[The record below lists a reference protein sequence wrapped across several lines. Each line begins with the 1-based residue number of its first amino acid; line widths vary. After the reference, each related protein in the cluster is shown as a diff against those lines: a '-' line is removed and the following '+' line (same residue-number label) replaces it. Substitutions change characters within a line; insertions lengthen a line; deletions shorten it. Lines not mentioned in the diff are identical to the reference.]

1 MKSNLKISIVTLNLN
16 NLDGLKKTAYSIPK
30 LDGIEWIVIDGIST
44 DGSLEFLSTLDRK
57 PDILISEKDSGIYD
71 AMNKGIQ
78 LSHGEYVNFMNSG
91 DFFEENFFRNCKHEF
106 EGSCDIIYGNTLL
119 SDGQL
124 LNNPSNLDFFYIF
137 NKMINHQSLFIKR
150 NLLLKYPFSLKYNI
164 VADWVQLFSI
174 LKYENPNIIYL
185 NRTVCIYDTTGL
197 SSRLDSERKN
207 EKNVFLRSIYSDWE
221 LKDLNKLSKIRIRNW
236 FQLIDRAIDSKRIGN
251 LFSLLNRLILKC
263 RI

>member
-1 MKSNLKISIVTLNLN
+1 MNILKISIVTLNLN

-78 LSHGEYVNFMNSG
+78 LSHGEYVNFMNAG

-106 EGSCDIIYGNTLL
+106 DGSSDIIYGNTLL
-119 SDGQL
+119 DDGKL
-124 LNNPSNLDFFYIF
+124 LKSPTNLDFFYIL

-150 NLLLKYPFSLKYNI
+150 NLLLKYPFNLKYKI
-164 VADWVQLFSI
+164 VADWVQVFNI
-174 LKYENPNIIYL
+174 LKHENPSLKYL
-185 NRTVCIYDTTGL
+185 NQTVCKYDTTGF

>member
-1 MKSNLKISIVTLNLN
+1 VKSNLNISIVTINLN
-16 NLDGLKKTAYSIPK
+16 NLNGLKKTANSIPNI
-30 LDGIEWIVIDGIST
+30 DGIEWIVIDGIST

-57 PDILISEKDSGIYD
+57 PNILISEKDSGIYD

-78 LSHGEYVNFMNSG
+78 LASGEYVNFMNAG
-91 DFFEENFFRNCKHEF
+91 DFFEDNFFKNCKNEF
-106 EGSCDIIYGNTLL
+106 ERSSDIIYGNTLL

-124 LNNPSNLDFFYIF
+124 LKNPTNLDFFYIF

-150 NLLLKYPFSLKYNI
+150 NLLLKYPFNLKYKI
-164 VADWVQLFSI
+164 VADWVQLFNI
-174 LKYENPNIIYL
+174 LKHENPSLKYL
-185 NRTVCIYDTTGL
+185 NQTVCKYDTTGF

-251 LFSLLNRLILKC
+251 LFSLLNRLIFKC

>member
-91 DFFEENFFRNCKHEF
+91 DFFEENFFKNCVHEF
-106 EGSCDIIYGNTLL
+106 DGLSDLIYGNTEF
-119 SDGQL
+119 
-124 LNNPSNLDFFYIF
+124 SNGFLMKQPQTLDFFYIF

-150 NLLLKYPFSLKYNI
+150 NFLKKYPFDIKYKI
-164 VADWVQLFSI
+164 VADWVQLFNI
-174 LKYENPNIIYL
+174 LKFENPNVRYL
-185 NRTVCIYDTTGL
+185 NHTVCIYDTTGL
-197 SSRLDSERKN
+197 SSRLDSERKR
-207 EKNVFLRSIYSDWE
+207 EKALFLEILYSDWE
-221 LKDLNKLSKIRIRNW
+221 LKDLSKYSKIRIRNW
-236 FQLIDRAIDSKRIGN
+236 YNLVERAIDSKRLASI
-251 LFSLLNRLILKC
+251 FSILNKVIRLC

>member
-16 NLDGLKKTAYSIPK
+16 NLNGLKKTAYSIPK

-44 DGSLEFLSTLDRK
+44 DGSLEFLSTFDRN

-78 LSHGEYVNFMNSG
+78 FSNGEYVNFMNSG
-91 DFFEENFFRNCKHEF
+91 DLFEENFFKNCNHEF
-106 EGSCDIIYGNTLL
+106 DGSSDIIYGNTLL
-119 SDGQL
+119 NDGKSL
-124 LNNPSNLDFFYIF
+124 KSPTNLDFFYIL

-150 NLLLKYPFSLKYNI
+150 NLLLKYPFNLKFKI
-164 VADWVQLFSI
+164 VADWVQLFNI
-174 LKYENPNIIYL
+174 LKHENPNLKYL
-185 NRTVCIYDTTGL
+185 NQTVCIYDTTGF

-207 EKNVFLRSIYSDWE
+207 EKNIFLKSLYSDWE

-236 FQLIDRAIDSKRIGN
+236 FQLIDRAIDSKRLGN
-251 LFSLLNRLILKC
+251 LFSLLNRIILKC